1 MVMQADW
8 LSAIA
13 ERQRHLFNE
22 NLESGIYL
30 GGSRHATA
38 ARKLAKVSPG
48 SGWRS
53 SQVMAVGRSSRWLM

>member
-1 MVMQADW
+1 VVMRADW

-38 ARKLAKVSPG
+38 ARKLAKVLPG

-53 SQVMAVGRSSRWLM
+53 SQVMAMGRSSQWLT